1 MVAAGAT
8 KVCTCNYAMVSA
20 FVKDDT
26 TMTKTKTNDA
36 VVEYTIYTDG
46 AYSNLHQEGAFVFIM
61 LKGDEEIM
69 RMGGKIKN
77 EDCNRAEI
85 KAIIAGVS
93 KLPADAKHVKVISDS
108 MTALKTLAR
117 RIPNVKNMDLL
128 AIWDRVLRQMPNVQ
142 IDLLFVKGHSGEK
155 YNEICD
161 DLCIQLLG
169 YEPNRPTN
177 NNN

>member
-1 MVAAGAT
+1 M
-8 KVCTCNYAMVSA
+8 
-20 FVKDDT
+20 
-26 TMTKTKTNDA
+26 
-36 VVEYTIYTDG
+36 EYTIYTDG

-93 KLPADAKHVKVISDS
+93 KLPADAGRVNIISDS

-117 RIPNVKNMDLL
+117 QRPNDKNTDLL
-128 AIWDRVLRQMPNVQ
+128 VIWNLVLKRLPNTE
-142 IDLLFVKGHSGEK
+142 INFLFVKGHSGEQ
-155 YNEICD
+155 YNELCD
-161 DLCIQLLG
+161 ELCMQILG
-169 YEPNRPTN
+169 YETLT
-177 NNN
+177 